1 MLKYIFFVVS
11 ILICFPSLSLEY
23 RMVKGDTLWSLS
35 KVYLKNPYLW
45 AQITYLDGTVVSEPR
60 RMPIGTLLLINK
72 SIANPRAL
80 SELVEEPTNSD
91 KAPKPKSEQISDS
104 NASSKFVI
112 NPSIQKMLNKLN
124 DKEKNRLWDYYL
136 TNKEGLVR
144 AFYNGQEVVIDVQI
158 IIEQLR
164 HLEGKNK

>member
-1 MLKYIFFVVS
+1 MIKNIVLAASVLTS
-11 ILICFPSLSLEY
+11 CSALSLEY

-35 KVYLKNPYLW
+35 EDYLKDPYLW
-45 AQITYLDGTVVSEPR
+45 TQITYVDGTKVTEPR
-60 RMPIGTLLLINK
+60 TMPIGTRLLINK
-72 SIANPRAL
+72 EIANPRAL
-80 SELVEEPTNSD
+80 IELVEEPIQKNE
-91 KAPKPKSEQISDS
+91 APIKETKPVSVKK
-104 NASSKFVI
+104 NTAFVS

-124 DKEKNRLWDYYL
+124 EKQKNRLWDYYL

-164 HLEGKNK
+164 HLEGKK